1 MLTVLDPVSRR
12 GRELC
17 EALARDLPQVRRRY
31 FHTTGDA
38 EHLITEVAGEAQL
51 VQPLEDPE
59 ELGGGMAVILTAPPS
74 PAIGQR
80 LRTWLATEPATSVI
94 DWSLPPVL
102 DASAAAI
109 FPGPHGGL
117 PGKRQFQAIS
127 PALTGPVR
135 VLGALASLGVSAAHL
150 TLLTPAADAGTDAQ
164 EELAAQAVARLSG
177 HTPPRPRHLPS
188 VLAFDAGPLPVASRD
203 HLTTQLAR
211 LGLSCTPHLSA
222 LGISAFHGH
231 VATVV
236 FSLEGS
242 PRTSAVEAALRRDPT
257 LHAAR
262 PGRLGTLSKAVA
274 GEQVHHGELQ
284 HIQGLWSLVLVY
296 DGSQLAGPQLVV
308 DLLTSLTAA

>member
-17 EALARDLPQVRRRY
+17 EALARSLPELRRRY

-51 VQPLEDPE
+51 VQPLLDPE
-59 ELGGGMAVILTAPPS
+59 ELEGGMAVILTAPPS

-80 LRTWLATEPATSVI
+80 LRAWLATEPATSVI
-94 DWSLPPVL
+94 DWSVPPVL
-102 DASAAAI
+102 DAEVAAI
-109 FPGPHGGL
+109 FPGPQGGL
-117 PGKRQFQAIS
+117 PGKRQFQAIA

-135 VLGALASLGVSAAHL
+135 VLGALAPLGVSAAHL

-177 HTPPRPRHLPS
+177 HTPARPRHLPS
-188 VLAFDAGPLPVASRD
+188 ILAFDAGPLPASRRD
-203 HLTTQLAR
+203 HLAAQLAR
-211 LGLSCTPHLSA
+211 LGLPLTPHLSA
-222 LGISAFHGH
+222 LAVSTFHGH

-236 FSLEGS
+236 FTLEGS

-257 LHAAR
+257 LHLAR
-262 PGRLGTLSKAVA
+262 PGRLGTLSQAIAAELV
-274 GEQVHHGELQ
+274 QCGELQ
-284 HIQGLWSLVLVY
+284 HLQGLWSMVLTF
-296 DGSQLAGPQLVV
+296 DGAQLAGPQVV
-308 DLLTSLTAA
+308 IDLLTSLTAA